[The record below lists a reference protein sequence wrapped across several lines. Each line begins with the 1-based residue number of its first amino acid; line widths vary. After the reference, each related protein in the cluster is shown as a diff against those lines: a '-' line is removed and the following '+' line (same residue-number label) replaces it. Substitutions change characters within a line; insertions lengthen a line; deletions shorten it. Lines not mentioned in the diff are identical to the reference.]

1 MVVHVDYA
9 RVVHL
14 LPIGPERTRL
24 TVSWLVPPNS
34 VEHPGFSV
42 EKLIEL
48 GEAVV
53 REDGRA
59 SEINQKGLRSN
70 RHKSGVLVPQ
80 EIFVREFHD
89 WVRER
94 LNDDGNGRDPAPWS

>member
-1 MVVHVDYA
+1 M
-9 RVVHL
+9 
-14 LPIGPERTRL
+14 
-24 TVSWLVPPNS
+24 
-34 VEHPGFSV
+34 

-48 GEAVV
+48 ADTVV

-70 RHKSGVLVPQ
+70 RHKAGVLVPQ

-89 WVRER
+89 WVREQ
-94 LNDDGNGRDPAPWS
+94 LDDAAG